1 MINSV
6 NQSPTF
12 GSCCKV
18 ALNKRNKISTL
29 IARLNRI
36 APDYDLKYVT
46 PNTLN
51 TRAMAKD
58 EFTITQHFNLNDGS
72 MLKEIYFKDNNKSSY
87 KLMAMLNSISKDFE
101 KPFKVIGL
109 G

>member
-18 ALNKRNKISTL
+18 ALNKRNNISDVVKHL
-29 IARLNRI
+29 KEV
-36 APDYDLKYVT
+36 APAYDLKYVT
-46 PNTLN
+46 RKTLN

-72 MLKEIYFKDNNKSSY
+72 MLKEIHFKDNNKSSY